1 MKTSV
6 VLGGAGFLGSHLV
19 DALLQN
25 GETVIAV
32 DDLSSGK
39 LENISGALTHH
50 RFRFRQQD
58 IREPLML
65 GTKIDTIFNLASPA
79 SPKDYM
85 ARPIETLMTG
95 SRGSENALQ
104 AALEHGAR
112 YVYASTSEVYGD
124 PLVHP
129 QAEDYLGNVNPVG
142 PRSCY
147 DEAKRFGEAITMA
160 FIGKHEL
167 NGGIIRIF
175 NTYGPRLREDD
186 GRVVS
191 TLITQAL
198 IGEPM
203 TIFGSG
209 SQTRSFCYVDDL
221 IDGIIRFANSGLHG
235 PMNLGNPAEYT
246 MVQLAELVA
255 ETVEVELNLVFKE
268 LPRDDPQRRRPDI
281 SYAIDQLDWIPATDL
296 KAGIQRT
303 VNWFRESVKTC
314 RN

>member
-1 MKTSV
+1 M
-6 VLGGAGFLGSHLV
+6 LGGAGFLGSHLV